1 MSELT
6 NEQKREEIEA
16 RYARSSQSYP
26 EVKAVEAGEAKEM
39 LGRDGVVFLDVR
51 SPEEQQ
57 VSMIPGALT
66 VPEFEAKAEALQGA
80 TIVSY

>member
-1 MSELT
+1 MSEPT
-6 NEQKREEIEA
+6 NEQKLEEIEA
-16 RYARSSQSYP
+16 RYARSSRSYP
-26 EVKAVEAGEAKEM
+26 DVPKVGAEEAMEM
-39 LGRDGVVFLDVR
+39 RGRNGVVFVDVR

-80 TIVSY
+80 TVVTY